1 MRKIIL
7 MIVVLLVGCATD
19 DMRKRP
25 SSLELT
31 SSHSAY
37 IVATCIVGRW
47 ADAKAHVTEWG
58 SPADYPINMRKIAG
72 GYSVSATANN
82 LFKTSKGALAD
93 IQDTPHGSTTRY
105 FKSGLG
111 TEDPFENAVKECQ

>member
-1 MRKIIL
+1 MRKLIL
-7 MIVVLLVGCATD
+7 IMLALLAGCATD

-31 SSHSAY
+31 GNHSANS
-37 IVATCIVGRW
+37 VAACIVGRW
-47 ADAKAHVTEWG
+47 ADATEHATEWW
-58 SPADYPINMRKIAG
+58 SPTDYPINMRKIAG
-72 GYSVSATANN
+72 GYSVSAIANN

-93 IQDTPHGSTTRY
+93 IEDTPHGSTTRY